1 MKKKQERHFEECPI
15 NTGNYS
21 ADSPDA
27 LSLLLRTY
35 NGVIFYYSNWEKKKG
50 SDKLWDTVLT
60 LTKHLIQIRVTLET
74 VVKLG
79 HYNAGGSQSM
89 TAFKSLT

>member
-1 MKKKQERHFEECPI
+1 MESFFTIQTGKK
-15 NTGNYS
+15 
-21 ADSPDA
+21 
-27 LSLLLRTY
+27 
-35 NGVIFYYSNWEKKKG
+35 KKKG